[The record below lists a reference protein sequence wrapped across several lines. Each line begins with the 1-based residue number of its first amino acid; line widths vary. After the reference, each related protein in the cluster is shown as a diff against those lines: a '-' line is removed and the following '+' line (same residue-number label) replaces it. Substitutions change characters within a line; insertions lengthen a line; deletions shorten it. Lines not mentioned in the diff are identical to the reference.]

1 MLFFGISRNQIQNK
15 QRRKIMN
22 NFDLELKTIQLQNEK
37 LLRELEE
44 VQKKLEAVQPQ
55 TENVKEFYTLE
66 ECWQLKGGCSL
77 NTLKTNAFL
86 RVGCGNSR
94 YSRFIGGRLCFPKE
108 EVFRWLKITD
118 GPEYLEYAKSCG
130 ITVIPEKY
138 LRLAQKAKQS
148 VGAKTC

>member
-1 MLFFGISRNQIQNK
+1 
-15 QRRKIMN
+15 MN

-77 NTLKTNAFL
+77 NTLKQTH
-86 RVGCGNSR
+86 
-94 YSRFIGGRLCFPKE
+94 
-108 EVFRWLKITD
+108 
-118 GPEYLEYAKSCG
+118 SCG
-130 ITVIPEKY
+130 LVVEILDIHVT
-138 LRLAQKAKQS
+138 
-148 VGAKTC
+148 

>member
-1 MLFFGISRNQIQNK
+1 
-15 QRRKIMN
+15 MN

-44 VQKKLEAVQPQ
+44 VQKKLETVQPQ

-94 YSRFIGGRLCFPKE
+94 YSRYIGGRLCFPKE
-108 EVFRWLKITD
+108 EVFRW
-118 GPEYLEYAKSCG
+118 
-130 ITVIPEKY
+130 
-138 LRLAQKAKQS
+138 
-148 VGAKTC
+148 